1 MKLDHFCGF
10 VVLFSV
16 QIESLTK
23 HSCTR
28 RKYDNHFSSVYL
40 KKECV
45 SMILLVWTWTCWFLV
60 KDGPQE
66 GGVVFVV
73 PGSLVIS
80 GICLGW
86 FGLVMFG
93 AVKLLLAISSQKFQ
107 TAAAVSQLV
116 CWCIGDDSTL
126 PLCPDVLCLQLQSV
140 ASHHVSPSLEGH
152 AKKGSW
158 RHLPYP
164 LDAELSIEA
173 RPIVRRALVA
183 FNTPLAGCGASAGCR
198 AFCERSRRSHGPLEA
213 NASRG

>member
-1 MKLDHFCGF
+1 MVDQKKTADSCHCVAFTIQNFWGTQIWPTRGKLSQAEMKLDHFWGL
-10 VVLFSV
+10 VALFSV
-16 QIESLTK
+16 QIESLTR

-28 RKYDNHFSSVYL
+28 RKYNNHFSSVYAS
-40 KKECV
+40 KERICFYDCV
-45 SMILLVWTWTCWFLV
+45 RLDVTCWFLV

-93 AVKLLLAISSQKFQ
+93 AVKLLLAVSSQKFQ

-116 CWCIGDDSTL
+116 CWCNGDDSTL

-140 ASHHVSPSLEGH
+140 AVSPCFTVT
-152 AKKGSW
+152 W
-158 RHLPYP
+158 RAGQARELKAFALP
-164 LDAELSIEA
+164 I
-173 RPIVRRALVA
+173 
-183 FNTPLAGCGASAGCR
+183 GCGAIHR
-198 AFCERSRRSHGPLEA
+198 GP
-213 NASRG
+213 SYC